1 MGTIPWTSRGAG
13 LAPGHLQPWAASAPH
28 LESHFR
34 LREAARPP
42 GNEHRTRD
50 HTSDRDIRGAYGENM
65 DVTRLRTRLHVS
77 VLVSDA
83 AQYLAGEDS
92 PGRIN

>member
-1 MGTIPWTSRGAG
+1 MDQARRGLGSR
-13 LAPGHLQPWAASAPH
+13 APTTLAASAPH

-50 HTSDRDIRGAYGENM
+50 HTSDRNIRGAYGEHM
-65 DVTRLRTRLHVS
+65 DVMRLRARLHVS
-77 VLVSDA
+77 ILVSDA
-83 AQYLAGEDS
+83 TQYPAGEDS